1 MRLDTHCHLDARE
14 FDSDRDAVI
23 ARAVSQ
29 QIRAIVIPAVH
40 AGNFDRV
47 HDLAHSF
54 DQGFYA
60 LGIHP
65 MYVEHASEQDLQLL
79 QSLLS
84 RYRDDPKLVAVG
96 EIGLDFFIQE
106 ISQGLPRH
114 KQEYFYEA
122 QLALA
127 CEFDLPVLLHVR
139 RSQDMLLKYLRRSKV
154 RGGIAHAFNGSL
166 QQAQQFV
173 ERGFALGIGG
183 AMTYPRA
190 LQIRRLASDFSLEA
204 LVLETDSPDLPP
216 SWLHGDRRN
225 EPCQIAEIARSFA
238 SLRGETE
245 REVLEGTTKTAQ
257 RVLPGLAKLA
267 VN

>member
-14 FDSDRDAVI
+14 FDSDREEVI

-29 QIRAIVIPAVH
+29 QIRAIVIPAVQASH
-40 AGNFDRV
+40 FERV
-47 HDLAHSF
+47 RDLAHSF
-54 DQGFYA
+54 EQGFYA

-65 MYVEHASEQDLQLL
+65 MYVEDATEQDLQLL
-79 QSLLS
+79 QRLLS
-84 RYRDDPKLVAVG
+84 RYRADPKLVAVG
-96 EIGLDFFIQE
+96 EIGLDFFIPE
-106 ISQGLPRH
+106 ISQGLSRH

-139 RSQDMLLKYLRRSKV
+139 RSQDVLLKYLRRSKV

-166 QQAQQFV
+166 QQAHQFV

-190 LQIRRLASDFSLEA
+190 LQIRRLASAFSLEA
-204 LVLETDSPDLPP
+204 LVLETDSPDIPP

-225 EPCQIAEIARSFA
+225 EPCQIAEIARSLA
-238 SLRGETE
+238 SLRGDSEQ
-245 REVLEGTTKTAQ
+245 EVLDGTAKTAQ

-267 VN
+267 AH